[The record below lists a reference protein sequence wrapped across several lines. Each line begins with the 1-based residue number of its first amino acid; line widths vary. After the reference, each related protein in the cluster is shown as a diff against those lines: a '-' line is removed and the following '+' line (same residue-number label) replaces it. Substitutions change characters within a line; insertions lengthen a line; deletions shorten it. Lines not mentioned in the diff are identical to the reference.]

1 LLPDYV
7 FRVSKPAIVG
17 VRVLA
22 GRIRMGQSL
31 LREDGRIVGRVRSI
45 RSKEISLQEVGP
57 GSEVAVAI
65 EGPTVGRQIKSGD
78 VLYVDVPEGH
88 VRRLEA
94 SDLKHDDREVL
105 ETVKAIKRKE
115 DPFWGS

>member
-1 LLPDYV
+1 
-7 FRVSKPAIVG
+7 
-17 VRVLA
+17 
-22 GRIRMGQSL
+22 
-31 LREDGRIVGRVRSI
+31 SI

-65 EGPTVGRQIKSGD
+65 EGPTVGRQIKAED
-78 VLYVDVPEGH
+78 VLYVDVPEAH
-88 VRRLEA
+88 VRPLEA